1 MEHHLATRVGQQRVL
16 VTGAA
21 GFIGF
26 HVALALA
33 ERGDAVIGLD
43 NFNAYYDPRLKQ
55 ARAAELAARGIEVA
69 PLDLCDAEKLKR
81 LVETHEVNA
90 VVHLAAQAGVRH
102 SLSHPHDYVSA
113 NLAGFVSLLEAI
125 ATRADIRLVF
135 ASSSSVYGLNRKIP
149 FSVDDPTD
157 SPVNLYGAT
166 KKANEAIAHAYH
178 HLYRFPVTGLRY
190 FTVYGPWGRPDM
202 AYYRFAKQIVAGEEI
217 PLFNEGQM
225 RRDFTYIDDIVQGTI
240 AALDR
245 SAGYEI
251 FNLGGKRPIALLS
264 MVELLE
270 KLLGKRAK
278 RRLLP
283 MQPGE
288 VVETWADIH
297 TSETLLGFSPQVPF
311 EEGLSRFIDWFRAYT
326 ETT

>member
-178 HLYRFPVTGLRY
+178 HLYRFPVTGLRF